1 MDAIKEIKSNA
12 VITTTHAESPSNNEE
27 LDAKFISLETQL
39 TKIKESLEVQTV
51 KFEATQAE
59 YCEHKTKLESDLQII
74 CEQQNQKLK
83 DEEKDSAAE

>member
-39 TKIKESLEVQTV
+39 TKIKESLEV
-51 KFEATQAE
+51 
-59 YCEHKTKLESDLQII
+59 
-74 CEQQNQKLK
+74 
-83 DEEKDSAAE
+83 